1 MVVGSLVRE
10 DCSVPSKA
18 RHGVITKV
26 TKIPLSKNSQ
36 WEQELRRWEQYQDKK
51 QSAHGFRS
59 CNSECFVIR
68 PGYVASVRWQ
78 NNPQDLSVHVF
89 YQENKTSTY
98 NHGSN
103 GIEIVG

>member
-1 MVVGSLVRE
+1 MVVGRLVRE

-36 WEQELRRWEQYQDKK
+36 WEREYRTWVQYQDKIE
-51 QSAHGFRS
+51 STHGHRG
-59 CNSECFVIR
+59 CDSECFVIR
-68 PGYVASVRWQ
+68 PGYVVSVRWQ
-78 NNPQDLSVHVF
+78 NDPQDQSVHVF
-89 YQENKTSTY
+89 YQDNKSSTY